1 MIAMEKTTNAI
12 GTVMRK
18 SYDQYAT
25 AAQLRNAVIRE
36 QLQAIQDF
44 VAISDKLLRLPF
56 PGLMAADRNSET
68 YKELAV
74 EMQNVFTEH
83 SRGTLELWAS
93 MFRYDVAAPEEPVT
107 LEAPKEAIAVPAADS
122 KPKTNGRSPVAE
134 TAEPAPA

>member
-12 GTVMRK
+12 GTVMRR

-25 AAQLRNAVIRE
+25 AAQFRNAVIRE

-83 SRGTLELWAS
+83 TRGTLELWAS
-93 MFRYDVAAPEEPVT
+93 MFRYEVAAPEAFVAI
-107 LEAPKEAIAVPAADS
+107 EAPTEEVAAPTADR
-122 KPKTNGRSPVAE
+122 KPKTNGRKPAAE
-134 TAEPAPA
+134 SAEAAPA